1 MKIVDFSN
9 FVFVETT
16 GVVASAK
23 SGVNNANDLA
33 NKRVAVVSGTTNEQA
48 MVRKSQQIP
57 MNLVRVK
64 ERAEGVAMLEAG
76 KVDAYASDKLLLL
89 GIRWK
94 DPKAMRLLPDDLSIE
109 PYAIALPR
117 GDWALRL
124 AVNTALT
131 GIFGGSEIAFI
142 YQTWFSPIGL
152 QPGPLLS
159 ASFLLNVLPE

>member
-1 MKIVDFSN
+1 MS
-9 FVFVETT
+9 
-16 GVVASAK
+16 
-23 SGVNNANDLA
+23 DLA
-33 NKRVAVVSGTTNEQA
+33 DHAEQHVLDLRAMPRRRWSTRDKILLEGIAV
-48 MVRKSQQIP
+48 
-57 MNLVRVK
+57 
-64 ERAEGVAMLEAG
+64 
-76 KVDAYASDKLLLL
+76 KL
-89 GIRWK
+89 K
-94 DPKAMRLLPDDLSIE
+94 DTKKYGLLPDDLSIE